1 MSEEYYF
8 YATGFIFTLLIST
21 ILAFYGYKNRSE
33 RIHDFFILTMLSIA
47 IWSLGSFFELISQNT
62 ETKILWAKMSYLGA
76 ATIATFVLMFTLSYV
91 NQEKYLKNRNILFL
105 MIIPITV
112 IFLVFTNELHGLIW
126 PQIYYIYTSM
136 GPILA
141 YNHGIGVWL
150 NMIYSY
156 IILLVSIS
164 LLSYILINSP
174 KIYKFQIGV
183 VLFGIIFPLIFN
195 IFYFLKLL
203 PDPVDMTPLAFSITA
218 LLMAI
223 GVFKYRLL
231 DILPIAHNKLFEN
244 MENAY
249 LVFDEKDRLL
259 EINASAGIMLNIT
272 SKDLGKTIETI
283 LEDNDEFKSFYHEKT
298 GPGKEL
304 QLKNYGNRWVHAK
317 KNVIYDYKH
326 NISGYLFIFNDID
339 DRKISEL
346 EFKESQRRLRTL
358 MSNLPGI
365 AYRCQNDANWTMEF
379 VSDGCLEL
387 TGYSSEDLI
396 NNKKVSYVSLIVSED
411 QKLVWDQIQRAIDNK
426 EPFEIFYRINT
437 SNLQVKNVW
446 EKGRGI
452 FSKEGEFIALEG
464 FIVDVT
470 ARMTAEEDLKK
481 SLMEKDILL
490 QEIHHRV
497 KNNMQIISSLLNL
510 QTAFSKSKNPQEILK
525 ETQDRVKSM
534 ALVHEKLYK
543 SQNLEKINFGEYLQD
558 LVFILSGSY
567 DTSHININVKASS
580 ISLDINT
587 AIPCGLIIN
596 ELITNSIK
604 HAFPDSKGTIDVEF
618 YKEKDNL
625 KLIVIDD
632 GIGMPES
639 MDIENTNTL
648 GLRLLFS
655 LVNQIEGDLKIHGNS
670 GTSFEI
676 TFKELEYNKR
686 I

>member
-1 MSEEYYF
+1 
-8 YATGFIFTLLIST
+8 
-21 ILAFYGYKNRSE
+21 
-33 RIHDFFILTMLSIA
+33 
-47 IWSLGSFFELISQNT
+47 
-62 ETKILWAKMSYLGA
+62 
-76 ATIATFVLMFTLSYV
+76 
-91 NQEKYLKNRNILFL
+91 
-105 MIIPITV
+105 
-112 IFLVFTNELHGLIW
+112 
-126 PQIYYIYTSM
+126 
-136 GPILA
+136 
-141 YNHGIGVWL
+141 
-150 NMIYSY
+150 
-156 IILLVSIS
+156 
-164 LLSYILINSP
+164 
-174 KIYKFQIGV
+174 
-183 VLFGIIFPLIFN
+183 LIFN

-223 GVFKYRLL
+223 GVFKYQLL

-259 EINASAGIMLNIT
+259 EINASAGTMLNIT
-272 SKDLGKTIETI
+272 SNDLGKTIETI
-283 LEDNDEFKSFYHEKT
+283 LEDNDEFKSFYHENP

-304 QLKNYGNRWVHAK
+304 QLKNYGNRWVYAK
-317 KNVIYDYKH
+317 KNVIYDYKK
-326 NISGYLFIFNDID
+326 NISGYLFILNDID
-339 DRKISEL
+339 DRKISEI
-346 EFKESQRRLRTL
+346 EFEESQRRLRTL

-365 AYRCQNDANWTMEF
+365 AYRCQNDAYWTMEF

-387 TGYSSEDLI
+387 TGYSSDDLV
-396 NNKKVSYVSLIVSED
+396 NNKRISYASLIVSED
-411 QKLVWDQIQRAIDNK
+411 QKLVWNQIQRAIDNK

-437 SNLQVKNVW
+437 SNLHEKHVW

-470 ARMTAEEDLKK
+470 ARVTAEEDLKK
-481 SLMEKDILL
+481 SLKEKDVLL

-510 QTAFSKSKNPQEILK
+510 QTAYSKSKNPQEILK

-567 DTSHININVKASS
+567 DTSYININVMASS

-604 HAFPDSKGTIDVEF
+604 HAFLDSEGTIDVEF

-625 KLIVIDD
+625 KLIVSDD

-639 MDIENTNTL
+639 LDIENTNTL
-648 GLRLLFS
+648 GLRLLLS
-655 LVNQIEGDLKIHGNS
+655 LVNQIDGDLKIHENS

-676 TFKELEYNKR
+676 TFKELEYKKR